1 MAKPILL
8 SDSNRVSL
16 DIVDGQRL
24 ISGAMLCL
32 LGMPS
37 KRGGNIPFIALL
49 HLFIPFKLSF
59 TSAIRWILGAIPL

>member
-8 SDSNRVSL
+8 SDSNQVSL
-16 DIVDGQRL
+16 DIADGQRL

-37 KRGGNIPFIALL
+37 KRDGNIPFIA
-49 HLFIPFKLSF
+49 FCTCSSPSN
-59 TSAIRWILGAIPL
+59 S